1 MSATAESAQR
11 SLRVGVD
18 VGGTFTKAV
27 AVVPRT
33 GELRASAEVP
43 TSHGAA
49 DGVSAGVAAAL
60 SELLREL
67 GPERERIEY
76 VTFSTT
82 QAMNALLEGDV
93 SRVGVVGI
101 GVAPD
106 LRPARRR
113 TRVGRIALAP
123 GRELHTEHAFL
134 DGTAGVTPAEA
145 DEALQRLAALGCES
159 IAVSGAFAVDAPSHE
174 LLIAERARALGMPSC
189 CGHDLTG
196 AYGLETRTVSAAINA
211 AIVPV
216 VERAAGVVEHALGEA
231 GIDVPLLVLRG
242 DGGSMNAAS
251 FHRRPSFTVGSGP
264 AAGVAAALQALGVS
278 DALVLECGG
287 TSSNVSVI
295 KGGRPALRSIRVM
308 GRPTAIRSVDSWVVG
323 AAGGSMARVRRRSV
337 AETGPRS
344 AHIAGLPYA
353 CFSSAEELRGC
364 ELELLAPRDGDP
376 ESYAVVRSRECRF
389 ALTVSCAAN
398 ALGLPDA
405 GEHAAGNREAAL
417 AAFSALGARLR
428 QDPQRAARA
437 VLDGAVAK
445 VADAAADAARQ
456 HRLGPEVPLVVLGGA
471 AGALARPVSE
481 RLSRPLLRPPHPEVL
496 SAVGAAMSLV
506 RAEVCRD
513 PRGADGDAGEARR
526 LEIAH
531 EAERACVEAGAAPA
545 SVSVETT
552 YEPDEGVV
560 RAVATGAVAL
570 ETEAARRRPVSE
582 ERQLGVAAETLSLG
596 KESLQLVAA
605 SDFYRVYSENGSGR
619 VAVIDALGG
628 VARSEERARG
638 VVAGEGGEILERLRT
653 AVDEASLSLGIAVT
667 VPRVTVVC
675 GAKLLDLSD
684 ARDADEILAATE
696 RALSEHRGEAV
707 ALVAR

>member
-1 MSATAESAQR
+1 MTRSPQP

-49 DGVSAGVAAAL
+49 DGVSEGVAGAL
-60 SELLREL
+60 AELLGEL
-67 GPERERIEY
+67 GSERDLIEY

-101 GVAPD
+101 GAPPD
-106 LRPARRR
+106 LRRARRR

-123 GRELHTEHAFL
+123 GRELHTEHVFL
-134 DGTAGVTPAEA
+134 DATGGITVPEA
-145 DEALQRLAALGCES
+145 DEALERLAKLGCES
-159 IAVSGAFAVDAPSHE
+159 IAASGAFAVDAPDHE
-174 LLIAERARALGMPSC
+174 LLIADRARALGMPSC
-189 CGHDLTG
+189 CGHELTG
-196 AYGLETRTVSAAINA
+196 AYGLETRTVSAAINS
-211 AIVPV
+211 AILPV
-216 VERAAGVVEHALGEA
+216 VERTAGVVERALVEA

-242 DGGSMNAAS
+242 DGGSMNAGS

-323 AAGGSMARVRRRSV
+323 AAGGSMARLGRRSV

-364 ELELLAPRDGDP
+364 ELELLAPRAGDP
-376 ESYAVVRSRECRF
+376 EAYAVVRARDRRF

-398 ALGLPDA
+398 ALGLPEA
-405 GEHAAGNREAAL
+405 GEHAAGDREAAL
-417 AAFSALGARLR
+417 AAFSALGVRLR
-428 QDPQRAARA
+428 RDPEQAASA
-437 VLDGAVAK
+437 VLEGAVSK
-445 VADAAADAARQ
+445 VADAAADAARR

-471 AGALARPVSE
+471 ASALARPVSE
-481 RLSRPLLRPPHPEVL
+481 RLSRPLLRPSHPEVL
-496 SAVGAAMSLV
+496 SAIGAATSLV
-506 RAEVCRD
+506 RTEVCRA
-513 PRGADGDAGEARR
+513 PRGAEGDAGEARR

-531 EAERACVEAGAAPA
+531 EAERACVGAGASPA
-545 SVSVETT
+545 SVSVETA
-552 YEPDEGVV
+552 YEPDQGVI

-570 ETEAARRRPVSE
+570 ETQSARRRPVSA
-582 ERQLGVAAETLSLG
+582 ERQLGVAAETLSLS
-596 KESLQLVAA
+596 KESLELVAA

-619 VAVIDALGG
+619 VAVVDALGG
-628 VARSEERARG
+628 VARSEVRARG
-638 VVAGEGGEILERLRT
+638 VLAGEGGEFLERLRRT
-653 AVDEASLSLGIAVT
+653 VDDASISLGIAVT

-684 ARDADEILAATE
+684 ARDADEIVAAAE
-696 RALSEHRGEAV
+696 RAMREHRGEAV